1 MSIDFKQLNQAKNF
15 LGLHDN
21 KASLKE
27 IKKAYRRACMQY
39 HPDKCKRKNDDCEE
53 MMKKLNEAYK
63 IILSYCESYEYSF
76 SKEEFDYSNQEN
88 ILAERFKDDWLC
100 S

>member
-1 MSIDFKQLNQAKNF
+1 ML
-15 LGLHDN
+15 
-21 KASLKE
+21 
-27 IKKAYRRACMQY
+27 Y
-39 HPDKCKRKNDDCEE
+39 HPDKCKRKPADCEE

-76 SKEEFDYSNQEN
+76 SKEEFDYANPEN
-88 ILAERFKDDWLC
+88 ILKERFKDDWLC